1 MKLSLQTSLSAIVLA
16 VASLSMAPAA
26 MAATKNVV
34 GVVKTIKMAADGKSA
49 DVVLTAGNGDAVNV
63 RIEDDETLEKFK
75 DKRIQKGDEVR
86 TRFDDGDSKRV
97 SKSFKRT
104 SGC

>member
-34 GVVKTIKMAADGKSA
+34 GVVNTIKVAADGKSA
-49 DVVLTAGNGDAVNV
+49 EVTLKAGDGSNVNV
-63 RIEDDETLEKFK
+63 RIEDQETLDKFK

-86 TRFDDGDSKRV
+86 TRFDDGDGKNL

>member
-1 MKLSLQTSLSAIVLA
+1 MKISVKTSLASVVLA
-16 VASLSMAPAA
+16 VATLAAAPVA

-34 GVVKTIKMAADGKSA
+34 GVVNVIKVAADGKSA
-49 DVVLTAGNGDAVNV
+49 EVTLVAGNGDKVMV
-63 RIEDDETLEKFK
+63 RIEDQETLDKFK

-86 TRFDDGDSKRV
+86 TRFDDADDKHV